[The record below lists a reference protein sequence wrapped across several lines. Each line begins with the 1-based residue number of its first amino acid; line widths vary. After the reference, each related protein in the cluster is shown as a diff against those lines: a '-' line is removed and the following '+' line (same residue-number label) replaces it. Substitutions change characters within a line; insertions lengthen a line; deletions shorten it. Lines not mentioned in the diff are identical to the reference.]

1 MHQFFLYVFKHLYL
15 VRGLND
21 ARNATILTICGYNQ
35 KCNRSRIK
43 RSKNL
48 HDMWILNVTSYLP
61 SQLHLWVAQS
71 YQLTFVCVSY
81 NVLLLPFLSRD
92 WDPLLEFLCEN
103 FVSVL
108 LWDWQHIKKE
118 IQWLTTLF
126 FVYVSKRR
134 RFDKN
139 FFNKLT
145 NNWKPPNTV
154 YFYQTNEVK

>member
-126 FVYVSKRR
+126 LSMYQNDVVLIGIF
-134 RFDKN
+134 
-139 FFNKLT
+139 LT
-145 NNWKPPNTV
+145 NW
-154 YFYQTNEVK
+154 QTIGSHQTPFIFTKQTK

>member
-126 FVYVSKRR
+126 LSMYQNDVVLIRIF
-134 RFDKN
+134 
-139 FFNKLT
+139 LT
-145 NNWKPPNTV
+145 NW
-154 YFYQTNEVK
+154 QTIGSHQTPFIFTKQTK

>member
-92 WDPLLEFLCEN
+92 WDPLPEFLCEN

-126 FVYVSKRR
+126 LSMYQNDVVLIRIF
-134 RFDKN
+134 
-139 FFNKLT
+139 LT
-145 NNWKPPNTV
+145 NW
-154 YFYQTNEVK
+154 QTIGSHQTPFIFTKQTK